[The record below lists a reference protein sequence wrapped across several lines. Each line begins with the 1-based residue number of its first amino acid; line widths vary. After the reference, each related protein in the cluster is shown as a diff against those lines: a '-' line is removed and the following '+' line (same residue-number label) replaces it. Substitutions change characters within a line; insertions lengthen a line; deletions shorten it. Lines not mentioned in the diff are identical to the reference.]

1 MVRMI
6 TLDRRSIKDYVRF
19 RLYEPTTR
27 FIGVA
32 KIRLKNFIIEG
43 KRTNKNVSIIDAVL
57 MSDNQISTS
66 EKQFTPF
73 FIYRKELREKF
84 NFVFNRVLIQ
94 DALKTPSLISHCDII
109 FLKLSFRTPEAEV
122 FRIMK
127 WLNQVKGQAKLV
139 YYDGDDDACVQWPDL
154 LKQVDL
160 YVKKH
165 LFSDRDLYRQKFN
178 GKSNLTDYVCQH
190 ADISL
195 EDHTV
200 LETQPIEPELID
212 KLYLSHNI
220 GLDDN
225 ILALYK
231 GNLSHQIT
239 KKENDI
245 ICRATVSQDHWTY
258 HLRKDV
264 APKLEGLASQCKVLT
279 PQQRVSQEEYYQE
292 LLNSKICVSPFGFG
306 EICWRDFEA
315 VLCQCL
321 LIKPDMSHIE
331 TEPNIY
337 VPYETYIPV
346 KWDFSDLE
354 EKCLY
359 YLAHPHERE
368 KIVWRAYQVLEE
380 YYQDK
385 KFLASF
391 ETMLQQI
398 DLIC

>member
-1 MVRMI
+1 MI
-6 TLDRRSIKDYVRF
+6 TLDKRSIKNSIRF
-19 RLYEPTTR
+19 RLYEPTRHFTD
-27 FIGVA
+27 VA
-32 KIRLKNFIIEG
+32 KIRLKNFIAEG
-43 KRTNKNVSIIDAVL
+43 KSTSKKTSLIDAVL
-57 MSDNQISTS
+57 LSDNQISTS

-84 NFVFNRVLIQ
+84 NFVFNHVLIQ
-94 DALKTPSLISHCDII
+94 DALKTSSLISQCDII
-109 FLKLSFRTPEAEV
+109 FLKLSFRTSKDEV
-122 FRIMK
+122 LRITK
-127 WLNQVKGQAKLV
+127 WLNQVKGQAKII
-139 YYDGDDDACVQWPDL
+139 YYDGDDDACIQWPEL
-154 LKQVDL
+154 LQDVDL

-165 LFSDRDLYRQKFN
+165 LFSDRNFYQQKFV
-178 GKSNLTDYVCQH
+178 GKNNLTDYVCQF
-190 ADISL
+190 SEL
-195 EDHTV
+195 SVEDHTV
-200 LETQPIEPELID
+200 LETQPIEPKFID

-220 GLDDN
+220 GLDDK
-225 ILALYK
+225 IFDLYK
-231 GNLSHQIT
+231 QNINRQIT

-245 ICRATVSQDHWTY
+245 VCRATVSKDHWIY
-258 HLRKDV
+258 HLRKEV

-321 LIKPDMSHIE
+321 LIKPDMSHID
-331 TEPNIY
+331 TAPNIY

-368 KIVWRAYQVLEE
+368 KIVQNAYQVLKE

-385 KFLASF
+385 KFLTSF
-391 ETMLQQI
+391 EAMLQQI
-398 DLIC
+398 NVIH